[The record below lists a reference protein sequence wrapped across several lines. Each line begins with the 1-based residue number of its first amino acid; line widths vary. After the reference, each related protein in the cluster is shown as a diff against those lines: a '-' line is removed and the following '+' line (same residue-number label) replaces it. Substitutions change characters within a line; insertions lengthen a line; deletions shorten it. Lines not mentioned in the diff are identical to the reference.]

1 MSLFRRGEP
10 LHVRLAREAGLDL
23 TDAADGEPTTPAWD
37 AAGIHGN
44 HRLREWD
51 AVVTAEAPELEGER
65 AVFVTLRNGDAV
77 VDEGPAGIEPLA
89 AALERELDPPYR
101 AEGVKRH
108 DGLWAVA
115 GRRVEIVELP
125 GVDGEEIELTSRG
138 ADRTLL
144 VDGARGFGSIPQLE
158 RPEHVVRARRVDG
171 DLWEVDSSP
180 L

>member
-1 MSLFRRGEP
+1 MRPFRRREP

-23 TDAADGEPTTPAWD
+23 TDPGADEPTKPAWD

-44 HRLREWD
+44 HRLRQWD
-51 AVVTAEAPELEGER
+51 AVVTAAAPELEGEK
-65 AVFVTLRNGDAV
+65 ADFVTLPNGDAV
-77 VDEGPAGIEPLA
+77 IDDGPTGIEPLA
-89 AALERELDPPYR
+89 AALERELTPPYR
-101 AEGVKRH
+101 AEAVKRH

-115 GRRVEIVELP
+115 GRRVEIVALP

-144 VDGARGFGSIPQLE
+144 VDGERGFGSIPQLE
-158 RPEHVVRARRVDG
+158 RSDHVVRARRVDG
-171 DLWEVDSSP
+171 ELWEVDSSP